1 MARTKEFDRD
11 AALSGAIHAFAQ
23 RGFEGTSTEELVRA
37 MGIGRQSLYDTFGD
51 KRQLYLVALE
61 RYTSDSISEQF
72 QDLKSKRSPI
82 KGIEALLRGAVERAA
97 SMPSPSC
104 LGVGAICEF
113 GRSDTEISTV
123 SDGAGR
129 RVRSLLEQCISKAK
143 TNGDVAQEVDVREAA
158 EFILATLVGIKV
170 AARAGAPLESLR
182 GIARMTL
189 RSLRKA

>member
-11 AALSGAIHAFAQ
+11 AALTRAIQVFSEH
-23 RGFEGTSTEELVRA
+23 GFEGASTEALVRA

-51 KRQLYLVALE
+51 KRQLYLAALE

-72 QDLKSKRSPI
+72 QDLKSKRSAL
-82 KGIEALLRGAVERAA
+82 KGMEALLRGAVEKAA

-113 GRSDTEISTV
+113 GRSDTEVSTV
-123 SDGAGR
+123 SDAAGH
-129 RVRSLLEQCISKAK
+129 RVRSLLEQCLSKAK
-143 TNGDVAQEVDVREAA
+143 ADGEIAQEVDVREAA
-158 EFILATLVGIKV
+158 EFILAVLVGIKV
-170 AARAGAPLESLR
+170 AARAGASFESLR
-182 GIARMTL
+182 SIAHMTL